1 MGSMDDKVAV
11 ITGAGRGV
19 GFGIAQE
26 MAEAGAQVVLTD
38 LRQEDVDAA
47 AEQIGAK
54 AVGLTA
60 DVTSLDSMQSM
71 YATVLERFGHLD
83 AVVANAGVGNGAR
96 LGEIL
101 EEQFDFIVGVNLKG
115 VLFTVQAALPH
126 LSAGSTAVVIGSTA
140 SIQAQSGMSV
150 YAATK
155 SGQRMLVKTW
165 IQDVVGTGIRINMLS
180 PGAIDT
186 PSLRKAFADASGE
199 ENVDANVKRMGEGS
213 PLGRLGD
220 PREIGKA
227 AVFLSSDQSSFVT
240 GVELFVDGGVA
251 QSG

>member
-1 MGSMDDKVAV
+1 MAGMDGKVAV
-11 ITGAGRGV
+11 VTGAGRGV

-26 MAEAGAQVVLTD
+26 MAAAGASVVVTD
-38 LRQEDVDAA
+38 LSQEVVDAA
-47 AEQIGAK
+47 AAQIGSGAE
-54 AVGLTA
+54 GLTA
-60 DVTSLDSMQSM
+60 DVTQLGSMEAM
-71 YATVLERFGHLD
+71 YAEVIRRHGRLD
-83 AVVANAGVGNGAR
+83 AVIANAGVGDGAP
-96 LGEIL
+96 LGSITEK
-101 EEQFDFIVGVNLKG
+101 QFDFITGVNLKG

-126 LSAGSTAVVIGSTA
+126 LKPGGTVVIIGSTA
-140 SIQAQSGMSV
+140 SIQAQKGMSV
-150 YAATK
+150 YGATK
-155 SGQRMLVKTW
+155 AGLRMFVRTW
-165 IQDVVGTGIRINMLS
+165 IQDVKGSGIRINLLS

-186 PSLRKAFADASGE
+186 PSLRKAFADASGP

-227 AVFLSSDQSSFVT
+227 ALFLASDQSSFIT

>member
-1 MGSMDDKVAV
+1 MGSMDEKVAV
-11 ITGAGRGV
+11 ITGARQGV
-19 GFGIAQE
+19 GFGIAQA
-26 MAEAGAQVVLTD
+26 MAGAGATVVLTD
-38 LRQEDVDAA
+38 LDKENVETAA
-47 AEQIGAK
+47 QQIGHG

-60 DVTSLDSMQSM
+60 DVTSQESMQQM
-71 YATVLERFGHLD
+71 YTTVLERFGRLD
-83 AVVANAGVGNGAR
+83 AVVANAGVGDGAS
-96 LGEIL
+96 LGDIR

-115 VLFTVQAALPH
+115 VLFTVQEAIPH
-126 LSAGSTAVVIGSTA
+126 LNDGSTAVVIGSTA
-140 SIQAQSGMSV
+140 SIQAQTGMSV

-155 SGQRMLVKTW
+155 SGLRMFVKTW
-165 IQDVVGTGIRINMLS
+165 IKDVAGTGIRINMLS

-199 ENVDANVKRMGEGS
+199 ENVEANVKRMGDDS

-227 AVFLSSDQSSFVT
+227 AVFLSSDQSSFIT

>member
-1 MGSMDDKVAV
+1 MSC
-11 ITGAGRGV
+11 
-19 GFGIAQE
+19 GIPHACKSR
-26 MAEAGAQVVLTD
+26 LNR
-38 LRQEDVDAA
+38 LRQEDVDEA

-60 DVTSLDSMQSM
+60 DVTSLDSMQSI

-83 AVVANAGVGNGAR
+83 AVVANAGVGNGAP
-96 LGEIL
+96 LGEIR

-126 LSAGSTAVVIGSTA
+126 LSEGSTAVVIGSTA

-155 SGQRMLVKTW
+155 SGLRMFVKTW
-165 IQDVVGTGIRINMLS
+165 IQDVFGTGIRINMLS

-199 ENVDANVKRMGEGS
+199 ENVEANVKR
-213 PLGRLGD
+213 GRLGD